1 MTRLLILII
10 SVLALAVLLACTE
23 PPGDLQWQGQD
34 YASIQTRE
42 AQKATAEIEATMTA
56 EAER

>member
-23 PPGDLQWQGQD
+23 PPGDLQWQGQRHD
-34 YASIQTRE
+34 QIQTRE
-42 AQKATAEIEATMTA
+42 AQKAIDEIEATMTA